1 MDTTLAIL
9 AFLFALIGIAGCIVP
24 ALPGVILSYAGLVCA
39 YFCSYSQIS
48 TAALLIWLA
57 VTLFVSVADD
67 FLPAYMTRRFCG
79 SRAGAIGAT
88 IGTVV
93 GFFFIPP
100 LGILLA
106 DPRTAPVVQH
116 ALREETA
123 AMTNGG
129 GDGLMPPEAMAQ
141 MFDALTLRNMI
152 NFGGPQAE
160 EKLTKLLETLRDA
173 VK

>member
-1 MDTTLAIL
+1 MKNNAKKAKKLLPLAVLL
-9 AFLFALIGIAGCIVP
+9 AA
-24 ALPGVILSYAGLVCA
+24 
-39 YFCSYSQIS
+39 
-48 TAALLIWLA
+48 AAL
-57 VTLFVSVADD
+57 
-67 FLPAYMTRRFCG
+67 
-79 SRAGAIGAT
+79 
-88 IGTVV
+88 
-93 GFFFIPP
+93 

-160 EKLTKLLETLRDA
+160 EKLTKLLETLQDA
-173 VK
+173 VQ

>member
-1 MDTTLAIL
+1 MDETT
-9 AFLFALIGIAGCIVP
+9 
-24 ALPGVILSYAGLVCA
+24 
-39 YFCSYSQIS
+39 
-48 TAALLIWLA
+48 
-57 VTLFVSVADD
+57 
-67 FLPAYMTRRFCG
+67 
-79 SRAGAIGAT
+79 
-88 IGTVV
+88 
-93 GFFFIPP
+93 P

-141 MFDALTLRNMI
+141 MFDGLTLRNMI

-160 EKLTKLLETLRDA
+160 ERLNAMLAKLKEA
-173 VK
+173 VQ

>member
-1 MDTTLAIL
+1 MLFNVFSDAEKFSDLLKVMLTGIL
-9 AFLFALIGIAGCIVP
+9 PTVRIFGFT
-24 ALPGVILSYAGLVCA
+24 ILLS
-39 YFCSYSQIS
+39 I
-48 TAALLIWLA
+48 
-57 VTLFVSVADD
+57 
-67 FLPAYMTRRFCG
+67 
-79 SRAGAIGAT
+79 
-88 IGTVV
+88 
-93 GFFFIPP
+93 P

-116 ALREETA
+116 ALRAETA

-160 EKLTKLLETLRDA
+160 EKLTKLLETLQDA
-173 VK
+173 VQ